1 MEDKRNLTDE
11 DVAAIAKQ
19 IEDGILQRFQ
29 LNVGRGVLAI
39 AWKWILTGL
48 VLLAAY
54 GAGGGFKKWGA

>member
-1 MEDKRNLTDE
+1 MEEKRKLTDE

-39 AWKWILTGL
+39 VWKWVLSALI
-48 VLLAAY
+48 LLAAY
-54 GAGGGFKKWGA
+54 GAGGGFKKWGG